1 MGNSLSSP
9 REPLEKRRFFV
20 FIEVFFH
27 KFWKLIGL
35 NLLFLLSCI
44 PVVTIGPALCAMAY
58 VTRNFAIGKPLFLV
72 SDYLGTFR
80 KNWKQ
85 GFIYGLFFCG
95 SLGIVGVVIT
105 LCLPYTAHNPLFQ
118 IPLYLCWAVI
128 GVLIIVNFYAPL
140 MIVTLDLPL
149 WDILKN
155 AFILSLVALRTNLI
169 TLFLVGNLLLACLYF
184 YPYSAFF
191 VVTILPAFLSLVASF
206 NSYPIVE
213 KFLILP
219 YASQQKREDSI
230 FRDSSH

>member
-1 MGNSLSSP
+1 MEKFPSSP

-20 FIEVFFH
+20 FIDVLFH

-35 NLLFLLSCI
+35 NFLFLLSCI

-58 VTRNFAIGKPLFLV
+58 VNRNFSIGKPLFLI
-72 SDYLGTFR
+72 SDYWETLR

-95 SLGIVGVVIT
+95 SLGLVGMAIA
-105 LCLPYTAHNPLFQ
+105 LCIQYTAHNPLFQ
-118 IPLYLCWAVI
+118 IPLCLCWAVI
-128 GVLIIVNFYAPL
+128 GELIIVNFYAPL
-140 MIVTLDLPL
+140 MIVTLDLSL

-155 AFILSLVALRTNLI
+155 AFILSLVALRINLI

-191 VVTILPAFLSLVASF
+191 VITILPAFLSLVSSF

-219 YASQQKREDSI
+219 YASQQKKEDSI
-230 FRDSSH
+230 FQDSSH